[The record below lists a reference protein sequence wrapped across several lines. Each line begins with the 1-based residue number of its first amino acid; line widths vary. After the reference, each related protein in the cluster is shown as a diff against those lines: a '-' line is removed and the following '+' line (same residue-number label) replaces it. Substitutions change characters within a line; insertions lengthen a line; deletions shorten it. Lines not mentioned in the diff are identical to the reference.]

1 MQSVFM
7 VLFDAE
13 LDAGGFA
20 IGDDAEEIFSG
31 GELLFVHRLVEGALV
46 GALQN
51 DDRRLR
57 GAVRRAV
64 RLGLVCVDDDHFGL
78 GADFDGCI
86 RSDCVGDFGECL
98 AFGVSRSFS
107 AEAHGEWQRSFL
119 RERARSGEAEN
130 GEECDEDLFHGVFDF
145 AGGVCAIFAES
156 EIRLSSGALTTR
168 RL

>member
-1 MQSVFM
+1 MRSVFM

-31 GELLFVHRLVEGALV
+31 GELLFVHRLVEPAFV

-51 DDRRLR
+51 DNRRLR

-78 GADFDGCI
+78 GADFDSRV
-86 RSDCVGDFGECL
+86 RSDRVGDFGECL
-98 AFGVSRSFS
+98 AFGVSRSFA
-107 AEAHGEWQRSFL
+107 AETNGEWQWSFL
-119 RERARSGEAEN
+119 RERAGSGEAEN
-130 GEECDEDLFHGVFDF
+130 GEECDEDVFHSVFGF

-156 EIRLSSGALTTR
+156 EMRLLSGALTTR
-168 RL
+168 SL